1 MASWVWA
8 QEQSA
13 NIQRSH
19 SVVVVVAFKIV
30 KAHAVGKVQRWGRV
44 WEELREGKAYDPSM
58 FCGILKENIEKRIF
72 HPQNNTNYM
81 ISEYLSNNTL
91 AK

>member
-19 SVVVVVAFKIV
+19 SVVVAFKIV
-30 KAHAVGKVQRWGRV
+30 KAHAFGKVKRWGRV
-44 WEELREGKAYDPSM
+44 WEELGEGKAYDPSM
-58 FCGILKENIEKRIF
+58 FCGILKENIEKCIF
-72 HPQNNTNYM
+72 HPQNNTDYV
-81 ISEYLSNNTL
+81 ISDYLSNNTL